1 LTAAPLGGIIIAKI
15 CNNKELRMSCGQR
28 LVQELREYGFRVTP
42 QRAIILETIAHGEDH
57 QSANQVYRAAKER
70 LPGLNL
76 ATVYRTLDALHRVGM
91 VDVFS
96 AHSQNVEFS
105 LHDSQNP
112 HDHLVCRNC
121 GQVFEIPADTS
132 RGLSRQV
139 AQDYGFEVEVGHLMI
154 NGLCADCSGA
164 NRGRHVREG

>member
-1 LTAAPLGGIIIAKI
+1 
-15 CNNKELRMSCGQR
+15 MSCGQR
-28 LVQELREYGFRVTP
+28 LVQELRDHGFRVTP
-42 QRAIILETIAHGEDH
+42 QRAIILETIAHGDDH

-96 AHSQNVEFS
+96 AHAQNIEFS
-105 LHDSQNP
+105 LHDSENP

-121 GQVFEIPADTS
+121 GQVLEIPADAS
-132 RGLSRQV
+132 RGLSGQV
-139 AQDYGFEVEVGHLMI
+139 ANAYGFEVEIGHLMI
-154 NGLCADCSGA
+154 TGLCADCAGPKQ
-164 NRGRHVREG
+164 GRAAKAG